1 MELDNDNKY
10 HDLQKQLRIG
20 TRIARLQI
28 QIKHPIANDRK
39 AWPAKSR
46 Y

>member
-10 HDLQKQLRIG
+10 HDLQKELRIG
-20 TRIARLQI
+20 TIRLQI